1 MASLVE
7 FQDLTQ
13 TYQTAQTGL
22 LQDPECCDV
31 HALDEIMGFEPL
43 PTPPLSPEP
52 VASGPPS
59 KAEPVSV
66 DDHAEAL
73 LNEMLQ
79 CEQITSF
86 DDDEFSVDSQ
96 NSYSSCSAVE
106 LIADIGADLL
116 IQDCMWNSHAYEP
129 RNLFGNVNGM
139 YTPAPSPP
147 PPTAKTTEDDEPSSK
162 DDTSAETTEETMEES
177 SDVQSECISPCDIF
191 PTCLLVAGPQGEN
204 LKPGANESE
213 KPKVHRKTT
222 SGSSSKRM
230 SVVSSGTG
238 RTHPQASS
246 SSSESGMI
254 TCLRASV
261 VSPVHV

>member
-7 FQDLTQ
+7 FQDLNQ
-13 TYQTAQTGL
+13 TYKTAQTGL

-31 HALDEIMGFEPL
+31 HTLDEIMGFEPL

-96 NSYSSCSAVE
+96 NSFSSSSAVE

-129 RNLFGNVNGM
+129 RHLFGNVNGI

-147 PPTAKTTEDDEPSSK
+147 PPTAKVTEDEPSSK
-162 DDTSAETTEETMEES
+162 DYKSEETKEESMEQS

-204 LKPGANESE
+204 PKPGTKES
-213 KPKVHRKTT
+213 KVHHKTT
-222 SGSSSKRM
+222 SGNSDDSSD
-230 SVVSSGTG
+230 TG
-238 RTHPQASS
+238 RTHPQAT
-246 SSSESGMI
+246 SSESGM
-254 TCLRASV
+254 
-261 VSPVHV
+261 VSRCELLCHVLCMKV